1 MKRELARKRVARL
14 AAASKI
20 EEEDLK
26 TSPQVV
32 LHVNDSISLCIAS
45 TLFIYLC
52 LSIKVSVFPVYRIY
66 LNRTLKIIS
75 IYLFTMYLYRSSRN
89 GRQVANNLL

>member
-32 LHVNDSISLCIAS
+32 LHVKLCIAT